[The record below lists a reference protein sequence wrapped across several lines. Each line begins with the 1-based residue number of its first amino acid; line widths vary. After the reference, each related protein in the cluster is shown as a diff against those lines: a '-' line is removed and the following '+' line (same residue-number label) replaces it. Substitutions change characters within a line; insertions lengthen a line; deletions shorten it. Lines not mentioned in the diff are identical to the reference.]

1 MLYFAFTN
9 FREFQARKNE
19 ASFNQSLSD
28 TIRKHKAMRKYQRKV
43 EYRERKE
50 LTIQATKILF
60 SQPQQA
66 VASIRKALEAGE
78 YKHLNL
84 IAKEVTMAYVIVHD
98 EQVCTLKRCVLDATK
113 LEYKP
118 VASMRELIKS
128 LEQKRKLVDMAQ
140 KQIDKGLLPRLQTAR
155 KYVASILK

>member
-19 ASFNQSLSD
+19 ASFKQSLSD

-43 EYRERKE
+43 GYRERKE

-66 VASIRKALEAGE
+66 VASIRKALEVGE

-98 EQVCTLKRCVLDATK
+98 EQVCTLKKCVLDATK

-118 VASMRELIKS
+118 VASMRDLIKS
-128 LEQKRKLVDMAQ
+128 LEQKRKLVEMAQ

>member
-1 MLYFAFTN
+1 MLYFSFSN
-9 FREFQARKNE
+9 IREYQARKANAE
-19 ASFNQSLSD
+19 FQNMICD
-28 TIRKHKAMRKYQRKV
+28 TIRKHKAMRKYQRKA
-43 EYRERKE
+43 ESRERRE
-50 LTIQATKILF
+50 LTTQATRILF

-84 IAKEVTMAYVIVHD
+84 VAKEVTMAYVIVHN
-98 EQVCTLKRCVLDATK
+98 EQVCTLKKCVLDATK

>member
-9 FREFQARKNE
+9 FREFQARKSE

-28 TIRKHKAMRKYQRKV
+28 TIRKHKAMRKYQRKA
-43 EYRERKE
+43 ESRERRE
-50 LTIQATKILF
+50 LTTQATKILF

-84 IAKEVTMAYVIVHD
+84 IAKEVTMAYVIVHN
-98 EQVCTLKRCVLDATK
+98 EQVCTLKKCVLDATK

-118 VASMRELIKS
+118 VASMRDLIKS

>member
-9 FREFQARKNE
+9 FREFQARKSE
-19 ASFNQSLSD
+19 ASFKQIISD
-28 TIRKHKAMRKYQRKV
+28 TIRKHRTMRKYQRKA
-43 EYRERKE
+43 ESRERRE
-50 LTIQATKILF
+50 LTTQATKILF
-60 SQPQQA
+60 AQPQQA
-66 VASIRKALEAGE
+66 VSSIRKALEAGE

-84 IAKEVTMAYVIVHD
+84 VAKEVTITYVIVHD
-98 EQVCTLKRCVLDATK
+98 EQVCTLKKCALDATK

-118 VASMRELIKS
+118 VASVRDLIKS

>member
-1 MLYFAFTN
+1 MLYFDFTN
-9 FREFQARKNE
+9 VREFQARKSD
-19 ASFNQSLSD
+19 ASFKQSLSD
-28 TIRKHKAMRKYQRKV
+28 TIRKHKAMRKYQRKA
-43 EYRERKE
+43 ESRERRE
-50 LTIQATKILF
+50 LTTQATRILF

-66 VASIRKALEAGE
+66 VSSIRKALEAGE

-98 EQVCTLKRCVLDATK
+98 EQVCILKKCILDAAK

-118 VASMRELIKS
+118 VASMRDLIKS

>member
-1 MLYFAFTN
+1 MLYFSFSN
-9 FREFQARKNE
+9 IREYQARKSE
-19 ASFNQSLSD
+19 AGFNQMICD
-28 TIRKHKAMRKYQRKV
+28 TIRKHKAMRKYQRKA
-43 EYRERKE
+43 ESRERRE
-50 LTIQATKILF
+50 LTTQATKILF

-66 VASIRKALEAGE
+66 VSSIRKALEAGE

-84 IAKEVTMAYVIVHD
+84 VAKEVTMAYVIVHN
-98 EQVCTLKRCVLDATK
+98 EQVCTLKKCVLDATK

-118 VASMRELIKS
+118 VASMRDLVKS